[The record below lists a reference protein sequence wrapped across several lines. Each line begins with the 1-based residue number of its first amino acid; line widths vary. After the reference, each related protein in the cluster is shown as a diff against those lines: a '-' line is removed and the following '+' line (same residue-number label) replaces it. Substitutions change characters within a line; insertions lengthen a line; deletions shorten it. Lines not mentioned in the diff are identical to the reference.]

1 MPSTVERL
9 ADHAGARY
17 TGVVRWGSPVP
28 EERSGDY
35 LVSLSDDPASQGGL
49 AQCPISSERV
59 AELFATRPDIT
70 IDGKAATPEA
80 LARRVER
87 FWLPDEPVLYIGKAT
102 SLSGRISQYYT
113 TALGARSPHAGGW
126 FLKLLST
133 VDEIYVHY
141 VTSQEPEQTEHAM
154 LEGFCAGVSA
164 ATRAA
169 LHDPDH
175 PFPFANLEWP
185 RGTRKRHGL
194 SGVKAAHSGRPPT
207 PQAAE
212 GYRSNEPRPKIV
224 ASRSASPSSQH
235 RTQRVTAAD
244 LRAGRIRIPIGPT
257 KRLFP
262 PERTHL
268 QIELR
273 GTEMLVRYDPRY
285 GPDRERSAVITI
297 GRNALNALVGAD
309 EVLSVSRSS
318 DGTIRL
324 D

>member
-1 MPSTVERL
+1 MEIGREEVMSVEAREAILVDGMPTALVGL
-9 ADHAGARY
+9 HDILGL
-17 TGVVRWGSPVP
+17 PPQP
-28 EERSGDY
+28 EEEPEEEKQPVVVIG
-35 LVSLSDDPASQGGL
+35 A
-49 AQCPISSERV
+49 
-59 AELFATRPDIT
+59 

-126 FLKLLST
+126 FLKLLSM

-185 RGTRKRHGL
+185 RGTRKKHGFSIGKPVESASDAARHRCR
-194 SGVKAAHSGRPPT
+194 SSGRSDSDPHRAH
-207 PQAAE
+207 QAAL
-212 GYRSNEPRPKIV
+212 P
-224 ASRSASPSSQH
+224 A
-235 RTQRVTAAD
+235 
-244 LRAGRIRIPIGPT
+244 
-257 KRLFP
+257 
-262 PERTHL
+262 RTH
-268 QIELR
+268 
-273 GTEMLVRYDPRY
+273 TP
-285 GPDRERSAVITI
+285 PDRAARD
-297 GRNALNALVGAD
+297 GNARTV
-309 EVLSVSRSS
+309 
-318 DGTIRL
+318 
-324 D
+324 

>member
-185 RGTRKRHGL
+185 RGTRKKHGFSIGKPVESASDAARHRCR
-194 SGVKAAHSGRPPT
+194 SSGRSDSDPHRAH
-207 PQAAE
+207 QAAL
-212 GYRSNEPRPKIV
+212 P
-224 ASRSASPSSQH
+224 A
-235 RTQRVTAAD
+235 
-244 LRAGRIRIPIGPT
+244 
-257 KRLFP
+257 
-262 PERTHL
+262 RTH
-268 QIELR
+268 
-273 GTEMLVRYDPRY
+273 TP
-285 GPDRERSAVITI
+285 PDRAARD
-297 GRNALNALVGAD
+297 GNARTV
-309 EVLSVSRSS
+309 
-318 DGTIRL
+318 
-324 D
+324 